1 MNADT
6 GRGPLVFALVSMAFG
21 WASPVQARDA
31 SADIT
36 FGGSIRPPAECTLHD
51 VSQQVSFGDSLLP
64 DNLKTRTYTQPI
76 DYTLECRN
84 LRRQQVNIQISG
96 SAARFDGLLATD
108 RAELGIDI
116 FDSNSQERFPLNEWK
131 AYDVNALPSLM
142 AAPRLEEGHKATPGV
157 FNATA
162 LLVVAYE

>member
-1 MNADT
+1 MNAVT
-6 GRGPLVFALVSMAFG
+6 GYSTLAFTLVGMAFS
-21 WASPVQARDA
+21 WVLPVQARDA

-36 FGGSIRPPAECTLHD
+36 FGGSIRPPAECALRD

-64 DNLKTRTYTQPI
+64 DNLRARTYAQPI

-84 LRRQQVNIQISG
+84 LRHQQVNIQISG
-96 SAARFDGLLATD
+96 SAARFDGLLATN
-108 RAELGIDI
+108 RAELGINI
-116 FDSNSQERFPLNEWK
+116 FDSNSQEHFPLNEWK
-131 AYDVNALPSLM
+131 AYDMNALPSLM
-142 AAPRLEEGHKATPGV
+142 AAPRLEEGHKATPGT

>member
-1 MNADT
+1 MNAAT
-6 GRGPLVFALVSMAFG
+6 GCSTLAFALVSVAFS
-21 WASPVQARDA
+21 WALPVQARDA

-36 FGGSIRPPAECTLHD
+36 FGGSIRPPAECTLRD

-64 DNLKTRTYTQPI
+64 DNLRARTYAQPI

-84 LRRQQVNIQISG
+84 LRQQQVNVQISG
-96 SAARFDGLLATD
+96 SEARFDGLLATD

-116 FDSNSQERFPLNEWK
+116 FDSNSQKHFPLNTWE
-131 AYDVNALPSLM
+131 AYNVNALPSLM
-142 AAPRLEEGHKATPGV
+142 AAPRLEEGYKATPGV